1 MGDGLGVV
9 SAIDG
14 EATGEGVEPGVS
26 EGDGFGGGTVSLG
39 CGDAAA
45 GVTLGDASGVDVGV
59 G

>member
-1 MGDGLGVV
+1 MGDGLMVF

-14 EATGEGVEPGVS
+14 EAAGEGVELGVS
-26 EGDGFGGGTVSLG
+26 EGDGFGGTVWLG
-39 CGDAAA
+39 CGDSAAA